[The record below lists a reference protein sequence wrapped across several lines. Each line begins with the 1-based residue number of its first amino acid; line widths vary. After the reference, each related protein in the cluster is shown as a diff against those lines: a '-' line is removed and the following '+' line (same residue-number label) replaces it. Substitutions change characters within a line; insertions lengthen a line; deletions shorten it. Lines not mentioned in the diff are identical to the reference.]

1 MFPRRRPRPRWLQ
14 RLLRYCARPPVALE
28 RLEQLGEDALI
39 YRFDQ
44 PQPDGRT
51 QLRLTPL
58 QLIERLAALIPP
70 RACTATAIT
79 GCWTEF
85 TSPDDTFRAWSSDHS
100 MSQSGRQA
108 TYANGSF

>member
-1 MFPRRRPRPRWLQ
+1 MLRSASKAPTAPAWNGCCAIARGRPLRWSGSSSS
-14 RLLRYCARPPVALE
+14 AT
-28 RLEQLGEDALI
+28 DALI

-70 RACTATAIT
+70 PRLHRHRYH
-79 GCWTEF
+79 GVL
-85 TSPDDTFRAWSSDHS
+85 D
-100 MSQSGRQA
+100 
-108 TYANGSF
+108 